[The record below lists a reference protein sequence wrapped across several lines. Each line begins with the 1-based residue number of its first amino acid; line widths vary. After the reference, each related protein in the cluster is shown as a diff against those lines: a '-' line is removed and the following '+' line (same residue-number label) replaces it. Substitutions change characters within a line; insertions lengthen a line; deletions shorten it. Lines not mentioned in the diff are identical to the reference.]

1 TWLDRLGAEWGGQL
15 DRFARNLGST
25 LDTSASYPGH
35 ALDTAA
41 RLPTGAQ
48 CTPSANGYSP
58 WKANLQ
64 ALWILASWFF
74 EVGPEVQWYGPESPF
89 TQILKHHMGVQKAR
103 AEWAAAGYPAVFPP
117 IGKPPYLWKIEEA
130 GSTPWAA
137 FLQENIKMLL
147 SFTPFVSPTPEGPIN
162 PLGGVVGSYE
172 VRIIDLGDGT
182 ALFLVK
188 NETDWGSGTRIP
200 GKPYSLLPA
209 LERSETDVF
218 INLAVTTD
226 MLLLPSVI
234 AAPGMIPGVLGFN
247 RGMWELSKAVPGG
260 WGGFGGKMT
269 QYYYWVEPIQS
280 NGFR

>member
-1 TWLDRLGAEWGGQL
+1 
-15 DRFARNLGST
+15 
-25 LDTSASYPGH
+25 
-35 ALDTAA
+35 
-41 RLPTGAQ
+41 
-48 CTPSANGYSP
+48 
-58 WKANLQ
+58 
-64 ALWILASWFF
+64 
-74 EVGPEVQWYGPESPF
+74 
-89 TQILKHHMGVQKAR
+89 M
-103 AEWAAAGYPAVFPP
+103 
-117 IGKPPYLWKIEEA
+117 
-130 GSTPWAA
+130 
-137 FLQENIKMLL
+137 
-147 SFTPFVSPTPEGPIN
+147 
-162 PLGGVVGSYE
+162 GSYE